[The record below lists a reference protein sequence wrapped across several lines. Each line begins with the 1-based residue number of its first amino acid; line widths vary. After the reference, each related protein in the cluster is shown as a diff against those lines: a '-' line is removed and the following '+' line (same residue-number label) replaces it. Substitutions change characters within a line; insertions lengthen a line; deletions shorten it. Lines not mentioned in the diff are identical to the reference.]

1 MVDLASLLKALNSE
15 WEKNVRLRVFIVVLI
30 LLILCL
36 VSFEWEKINE
46 RKIRD
51 VLDLKI
57 QRQLLDQN
65 IGIDNWSARYA
76 EVSELLD
83 LERQSLW
90 SADSEGLAKAKFQKI
105 AQQFFEDSEFDRAIV
120 EVGNLEK
127 LAELDSVFKIRSRVR
142 LLISAD
148 QLLQSVARIEN
159 SARVVNIARLQ
170 LNYSSGRWSA
180 VFVLNAFFE
189 IKEA

>member
-1 MVDLASLLKALNSE
+1 
-15 WEKNVRLRVFIVVLI
+15 
-30 LLILCL
+30 
-36 VSFEWEKINE
+36 
-46 RKIRD
+46 
-51 VLDLKI
+51 
-57 QRQLLDQN
+57 
-65 IGIDNWSARYA
+65 DNWSARYA

-105 AQQFFEDSEFDRAIV
+105 AQQFFEDSEFDRAVV

-159 SARVVNIARLQ
+159 SARVVNIERLQ

>member
-15 WEKNVRLRVFIVVLI
+15 WEKNVRLRLFIVVLI

-105 AQQFFEDSEFDRAIV
+105 AQQFFEDSEFDRAVV

-159 SARVVNIARLQ
+159 SARVVNIERLQ

>member
-90 SADSEGLAKAKFQKI
+90 IADSEGLAKAKFQKI

-159 SARVVNIARLQ
+159 SARVVNIERLQ

-189 IKEA
+189 IKEV

>member
-159 SARVVNIARLQ
+159 SARVVNIERLQ